1 MAEGWLWFA
10 ALVACIGVF
19 VLGLGLRWFLL
30 EGPTLGLLS
39 QAENA
44 GIQAAPASSFP
55 SSLRLVEAKNRL
67 RSHLM
72 RFVALGFGGV
82 LLLVDAGPLGWL
94 GVLLFFASFIADHVL
109 LRPKNYELNDSGMTG
124 QSLFTRSALAWE
136 QVVCAHW
143 RRYPGVERPPFP
155 GGERIILEVSDGP
168 DVEFVFVPKYGG
180 ATGAELA
187 GLLLACLGP
196 RLRVLQPRSQAREP
210 ESSRQLP
217 PVQELAAFA
226 SDDPGVVS
234 EPHEESE

>member
-1 MAEGWLWFA
+1 MAEGWLWFG
-10 ALVACIGVF
+10 ALVACLGVF

-39 QAENA
+39 HPTNA
-44 GIQAAPASSFP
+44 GIEAASASRLP
-55 SSLRLVEAKNRL
+55 TSLRLVEAKNRL
-67 RSHLM
+67 RSHIM

-94 GVLLFFASFIADHVL
+94 GVVLFFASFVADHVL
-109 LRPKNYELNDSGMTG
+109 LRPKDYELSEAGMAG
-124 QSLFTRSALAWE
+124 QSLFTRGSIDWE

-143 RRYPGVERPPFP
+143 RRYPGAERPPFP
-155 GGERIILEVSDGP
+155 GGERIILEISDGP

-180 ATGAELA
+180 AAGADLA
-187 GLLLACLGP
+187 GLLLTCLGS
-196 RLRVLQPRSQAREP
+196 RLRVLQPRSKAREP

-217 PVQELAAFA
+217 PVRELAAFA
-226 SDDPGVVS
+226 SDAPEAGS